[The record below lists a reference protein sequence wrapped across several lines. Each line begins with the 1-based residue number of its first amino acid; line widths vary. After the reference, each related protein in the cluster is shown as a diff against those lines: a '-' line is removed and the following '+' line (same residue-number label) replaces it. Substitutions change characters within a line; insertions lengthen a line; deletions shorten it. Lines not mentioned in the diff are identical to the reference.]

1 MADQLKN
8 LMIGLFVIAAVT
20 IIILVLLFLHPSPG
34 DEGKRL
40 RVRFANIDKINIGTR
55 VTFGGK
61 PVGEVKEIRELPD
74 AINQRLEYNGF
85 VYVYELD
92 LLVDSDVNV
101 FNTDEVSARTSGL
114 LGEKSIAITPH
125 APAPGQ
131 QLIKVND
138 RIIYASETA
147 TVEETLK
154 EFKEL
159 ADKLELALDLASD
172 HLIDLRKQD
181 LWAKLGKIGDNVVS
195 ITSSLN
201 KPDELAATVENFA
214 DLSAMAVD
222 SWETIDTSVNNLS
235 DVIVNVKAGKGT
247 AGAILVKDDIYLKL
261 NALLNKADTVLN
273 DINHYGLLFHSDRGW
288 QRLRS
293 RRLNLLGQLKTP
305 QEFRNFFN
313 DEIDQISTSISR
325 VSMLLQ
331 NEEGFTNCEELIDN
345 CDFVKVYAELLRR
358 VESLQESV
366 KMYNQQVC
374 DVGTCR
380 TELGAPEVRTNV
392 SQPPCPG

>member
-1 MADQLKN
+1 MVDQLKN

-40 RVRFANIDKINIGTR
+40 RVRFANIDKINVGTR

-92 LLVDSDVNV
+92 LQVNSDVNV
-101 FNTDEVSARTSGL
+101 FNTDEISARTSGL
-114 LGEKSIAITPH
+114 LGEKSIGITPH
-125 APAPGQ
+125 APMPGQ
-131 QLIKVND
+131 QLVDVSD
-138 RIIYASETA
+138 RVIYAAETA

-159 ADKLELALDLASD
+159 SDKIELALDLVSD

-201 KPDELAATVENFA
+201 KPDELASTIENFA

-235 DVIVNVKAGKGT
+235 DVIVDVKAGKGT
-247 AGAILVKDDIYLKL
+247 VGSILVKDDIYLKL

-273 DINHYGLLFHSDRGW
+273 DINHYGLLYHSDRGW

-293 RRLNLLGQLKTP
+293 RRLNLLGELKTP

-325 VSMLLQ
+325 VSMLLE
-331 NEEGFTNCEELIDN
+331 NDSGFTSCEELIDN
-345 CDFVKVYAELLRR
+345 CEFVKVYAELLRR

-366 KMYNQQVC
+366 KMYNQQVTDC
-374 DVGTCR
+374 GTCR
-380 TELGAPEVRTNV
+380 TELAA
-392 SQPPCPG
+392 PCPG

>member
-61 PVGEVKEIRELPD
+61 PVGEVKEIKELPD

-92 LLVDSDVNV
+92 LKVNSDVNV
-101 FNTDEVSARTSGL
+101 FNTDDISARTSGL

-125 APAPGQ
+125 APHPGQ
-131 QLIKVND
+131 QLVEISD
-138 RIIYASETA
+138 RVIYATESA
-147 TVEETLK
+147 SVEDTLK

-159 ADKLELALDLASD
+159 ADKLEVTLDLAAD
-172 HLIDLRKQD
+172 HLIDLRKQN
-181 LWAKLGKIGDNVVS
+181 LWAKLGKIGDNIVS
-195 ITSSLN
+195 ITDALN
-201 KPDELAATVENFA
+201 RPDELSDTIENFLT
-214 DLSAMAVD
+214 LSEMAVD
-222 SWETIDTSVNNLS
+222 SWETIDLSVNNLS
-235 DVIVNVKAGKGT
+235 NVITDVTAGKGT
-247 AGAILVKDDIYLKL
+247 VGGILVKDDIYLKL
-261 NALLNKADTVLN
+261 NALLNKGDTVLN

-293 RRLNLLGQLKTP
+293 RRLNLLGQLSTP

-325 VSMLLQ
+325 VSMLLG

-345 CDFVKVYAELLRR
+345 CEFAKVYAELLRR

-366 KMYNQQVC
+366 KMYNQQVT
-374 DVGTCR
+374 DLGTCR
-380 TELGAPEVRTNV
+380 TELAA
-392 SQPPCPG
+392 PCPSTL